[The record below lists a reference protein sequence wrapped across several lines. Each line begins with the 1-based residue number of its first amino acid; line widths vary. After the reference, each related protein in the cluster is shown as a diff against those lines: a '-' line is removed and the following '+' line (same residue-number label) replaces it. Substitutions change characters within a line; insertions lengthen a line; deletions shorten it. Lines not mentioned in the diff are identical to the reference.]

1 MAESRLK
8 PDLTQPP
15 ASSLRLKEEHPQIR
29 QKGELLEAETQTEE
43 TTQTAH

>member
-15 ASSLRLKEEHPQIR
+15 ASSLGLREEHPQILQER
-29 QKGELLEAETQTEE
+29 ELLEAETQTAAA
-43 TTQTAH
+43 TQTAH